1 MAPQPHGPDLHPRS
15 RQRVGMCCHDFLWDY
30 AFGCVWFLV
39 CFVDAVSPSP
49 PGAGPKV
56 GRLPQPVSGGLCMYV
71 LQAGRCHVCA
81 RRMSLLEA
89 TGLRLLL
96 GRGLQ
101 PPLGPWGLTFHPKWK
116 RIEAGRGPGFLEKQ
130 AGWELCSGPSQA
142 GLVPSVLEGNPDVRH
157 GRVSLCFNACSG
169 ARVRS
174 DCVHGCEPLHA
185 GSPGLLG
192 ACSLEP
198 AALVPGGRR
207 PRPEG
212 GEARLP
218 RSTQLSH
225 RLCTCVYIYVQV
237 CTCVYI
243 CMCTCVGV
251 CLRVCMCTS

>member
-15 RQRVGMCCHDFLWDY
+15 RQRVRMCCHDFLWDY

-56 GRLPQPVSGGLCMYV
+56 GRLPQPVSGGLCMCV

-101 PPLGPWGLTFHPKWK
+101 PPLGPWGLTFHPKRK

-130 AGWELCSGPSQA
+130 AG
-142 GLVPSVLEGNPDVRH
+142 
-157 GRVSLCFNACSG
+157 
-169 ARVRS
+169 
-174 DCVHGCEPLHA
+174 
-185 GSPGLLG
+185 LG
-192 ACSLEP
+192 AVLGAFTGWP
-198 AALVPGGRR
+198 RAQRPGGK
-207 PRPEG
+207 PRCA
-212 GEARLP
+212 ARARELVF
-218 RSTQLSH
+218 Q
-225 RLCTCVYIYVQV
+225 RLLWCTCAK
-237 CTCVYI
+237 
-243 CMCTCVGV
+243 
-251 CLRVCMCTS
+251 